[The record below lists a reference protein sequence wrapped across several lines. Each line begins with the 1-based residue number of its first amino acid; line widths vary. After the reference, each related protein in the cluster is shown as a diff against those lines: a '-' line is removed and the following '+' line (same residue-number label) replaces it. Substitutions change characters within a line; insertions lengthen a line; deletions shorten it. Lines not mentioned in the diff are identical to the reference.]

1 MTFNTIAR
9 KLRLHQREWM
19 EVKLLQ
25 GYRIYSR
32 AVGWYLRADN
42 EM

>member
-1 MTFNTIAR
+1 MTFNTITR
-9 KLRLHQREWM
+9 KLRLRQREWVEDM
-19 EVKLLQ
+19 FLQ
-25 GYRIYSR
+25 QHRIHLR